1 MKVFRYYE
9 SLGFVEM
16 TKITLAGSQPN
27 DPILTNIFMYQ
38 SSNPH
43 KHLWANERVSVNDCF
58 LRNMQKYKYIANIDN
73 DGIPDDEDED
83 DDGDGIDDEDDLEG
97 GERTYE
103 LGFGYGATWGSIV
116 LIFASVVLL
125 ICDRESEEIFYKER
139 QVEEEEEGEEEEA

>member
-1 MKVFRYYE
+1 
-9 SLGFVEM
+9 M

-73 DGIPDDEDED
+73 DEVIVPQGSWSWSRM
-83 DDGDGIDDEDDLEG
+83 IDLVKKKTEKKVKQ
-97 GERTYE
+97 
-103 LGFGYGATWGSIV
+103 IV
-116 LIFASVVLL
+116 
-125 ICDRESEEIFYKER
+125 Y
-139 QVEEEEEGEEEEA
+139 Q